1 MKRIL
6 ILSFTLVLV
15 APALWAQTTKGSIAL
30 GGGFGIN
37 SSKNENAY
45 GNSDYTASS
54 FQFRPVGGYFLAD
67 NLEVGLQLGV
77 TSGKS
82 GYDGNDPTKTSAF
95 SAGPYARYYK
105 FTSNERF
112 AFTGQVGIS
121 FGSGKSSFMNN
132 ETKTGNLGITIAPG
146 FTYFISDKWGLDFQ
160 LDLLSYNSYDPN
172 KDIDNNNQTSFSF
185 GFDTFSPSIGF
196 RYYIA
201 K

>member
-1 MKRIL
+1 MKKIL
-6 ILSFTLVLV
+6 ILSFTMIMF
-15 APALWAQTTKGSIAL
+15 APVLWAQTTKGSIAL

-45 GNSDYTASS
+45 GNSDYTSSS
-54 FQFRPVGGYFLAD
+54 FQFRPMGGFFVAD
-67 NLEVGLQLGV
+67 NLEVGLQVGV
-77 TSGKS
+77 TSGKTEYE
-82 GYDGNDPTKTSAF
+82 GFDPTKTSSL

-112 AFTGQVGIS
+112 AFTGQVGVS
-121 FGSGKSSFMNN
+121 FGSGKTTFLDN
-132 ETKTGNLGITIAPG
+132 ETKTGSVGVTIAPG

-160 LDLLSYNSYDPN
+160 LDLLSFSSYDPN
-172 KDIDNNNQTSFSF
+172 KDVDDNNQTSLSF

>member
-6 ILSFTLVLV
+6 ILSFALVMV
-15 APALWAQTTKGSIAL
+15 APALRAQTTKGSIAL

-37 SSKNENAY
+37 SSKYENNY
-45 GNSDYTASS
+45 GNTDYTSSS
-54 FQFRPVGGYFLAD
+54 FQLRPMGGLFVAD

-77 TSGKS
+77 ASGES
-82 GYDGNDPTKTSAF
+82 GYDGVDPTKTSSF

-112 AFTGQVGIS
+112 AFTGQVGVS
-121 FGSGKSSFMNN
+121 FSSGKSTYLNN
-132 ETKTGNLGITIAPG
+132 ETKTGNIGVTIAPG

-160 LDLLSYNSYDPN
+160 LDLLSFRSYDPN
-172 KDIDNNNQTSFSF
+172 KDVDNNNQTSFSF